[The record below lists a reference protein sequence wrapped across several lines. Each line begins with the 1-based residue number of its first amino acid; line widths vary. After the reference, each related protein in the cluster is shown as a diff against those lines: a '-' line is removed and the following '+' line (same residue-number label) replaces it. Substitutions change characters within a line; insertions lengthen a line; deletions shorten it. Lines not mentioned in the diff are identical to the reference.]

1 MKRKKSARPTLAY
14 QLEQIE
20 RLWLDMDE
28 FPFDLDNTEEVVKAL
43 RAAQADPTDKAT
55 LKALAEALHDL
66 EDEMYDNLHLT
77 PQDCF
82 NLAVGLE
89 KFCK

>member
-1 MKRKKSARPTLAY
+1 
-14 QLEQIE
+14 
-20 RLWLDMDE
+20 MDE
-28 FPFDLDNTEEVVKAL
+28 FPFELDNTEEVAKAL
-43 RAAQADPTDKAT
+43 RSAQADPTDKEK
-55 LKALAEALHDL
+55 LKALVTALHDL
-66 EDEMYDNLHLT
+66 DNEMYDNLHVA